1 MSFSWES
8 CDTKSFYDT
17 SITFTSSNT
26 NNIAHIIFVENLV
39 NWDFLFEE
47 ISNKSNFFLHST
59 SIDLD
64 FHKMSFLVSKINFFW
79 LSMTKSSDNSTVS
92 GNSSEGNF
100 V

>member
-8 CDTKSFYDT
+8 CDTESFDDT

-26 NNIAHIIFVENLV
+26 NNIAHVIFVENLV
-39 NWDFLFEE
+39 NGDFLFEE
-47 ISNKSNFFLHST
+47 FSSESNFFLDST

-64 FHKMSFLVSKINFFW
+64 FHKMSFLVSKINFLW
-79 LSMTKSSDNSTVS
+79 LSMTESSDNSTVS
-92 GNSSEGNF
+92 GNSIESNF

>member
-8 CDTKSFYDT
+8 CDTESFDDT
-17 SITFTSSNT
+17 SITFTSGNT
-26 NNIAHIIFVENLV
+26 NNIAHGIFYKNLV
-39 NWDFLFEE
+39 NCDFLFEE
-47 ISNKSNFFLHST
+47 FSNKSNFFWHST

-79 LSMTKSSDNSTVS
+79 LSMTKSSDNSTVFS
-92 GNSSEGNF
+92 NSSKRNF